1 MKRLHGILIGMTGL
15 ASAFVLYYTFASEA
29 SRGDLPTAQSG
40 ATLMAPPSASGS
52 AGKPSTN
59 SAVEYQANV
68 AAAASKIDEQNP
80 LLSYKPTPGVAGRT
94 ALDAMYAKGIPA
106 THLSATLALRF
117 LRDGQLSDD
126 EKIAMAAVLSAIYNR
141 ENTSGAN
148 QDIALELKKL
158 AADPN
163 KQIAHDAALY
173 YAGLEYL
180 PGTEDVLKQALK
192 NGALDIDSYFREMAH
207 LITSAPPDKQK
218 EFMAEIRAS
227 SNRLA
232 SDILAD
238 ALNSGKDF
246 NAAPFLKSSEDMA
259 ELLRNTE
266 PQFGGAVGQYGG
278 TDALRYETWLRAS
291 ATIESAKT
299 GRSMDD
305 IIVAKLSEPGTDP
318 RKVMAYLSS
327 PYAAPL
333 LAEAAPDSQVQ
344 KLAAIARRQSDQNPG
359 NRDMR
364 FLAEQIQAQMKH
376 PPPAAPKPVF
386 KMPTGPAEP
395 AVQTPHEPQFVPKH
409 P

>member
-1 MKRLHGILIGMTGL
+1 MKKLHWTLLGMAGL
-15 ASAFVLYYTFASEA
+15 ASAFSVYYNFASEA
-29 SRGDLPTAQSG
+29 PKTGLPTVQSV
-40 ATLMAPPSASGS
+40 ATSSPASTFGS
-52 AGKPSTN
+52 AGKPSN
-59 SAVEYQANV
+59 SSAAEYQANV
-68 AAAASKIDEQNP
+68 AVAASKIDEQNP
-80 LLSYKPTPGVAGRT
+80 LRSYKPTPGLAGRI
-94 ALDAMYAKGIPA
+94 ALDELYAKGIPA
-106 THLSATLALRF
+106 TPLSATLALGL
-117 LRDGQLSDD
+117 LRDGLLSDD
-126 EKIAMAAVLSAIYNR
+126 EKIAMTSVLSAIYNR

-148 QDIALELKKL
+148 QDIALELKRL

-180 PGTEDVLKQALK
+180 PGTEHVLKQALK
-192 NGALDIDSYFREMAH
+192 SGALDIDSYFRELAH

-218 EFMAEIRAS
+218 EFMAEIRQS

-259 ELLRNTE
+259 ELLRDTE
-266 PQFGGAVGQYGG
+266 PQFGGAIGQYGG

-299 GRSMDD
+299 GRNMDD

-327 PYAAPL
+327 PYAMPL
-333 LAEAAPDSQVQ
+333 LTEAAPDSQVQ

-364 FLAEQIQAQMKH
+364 FLAEEIEAQMKN

-386 KMPTGPAEP
+386 KMPTGPAVP
-395 AVQTPHEPQFVPKH
+395 PVQTLEAPQSVPKY